1 MTAGELVLSVERHWG
16 KKLEAEQRAK
26 YLSRLARFTP
36 DQLDAIFDLV
46 LEQSRY
52 FPKIADLYDVA
63 KDAGFLNQSREQKTL
78 GKRGCPTCEGTG
90 VRYITEVVTMSD
102 GVTFQPGKAVT
113 ICVCRRK
120 REKIHAA

>member
-1 MTAGELVLSVERHWG
+1 MTAGELVLSLERHWG

-26 YLSRLARFTP
+26 YFSKLGRFTP

-52 FPKIADLYDVA
+52 FPKIADLYEVA

-90 VRYITEVVTMSD
+90 FRYITEALTMPN
-102 GVTFQPGKAVT
+102 GVTFRPGEAV
-113 ICVCRRK
+113 RRC
-120 REKIHAA
+120 EC